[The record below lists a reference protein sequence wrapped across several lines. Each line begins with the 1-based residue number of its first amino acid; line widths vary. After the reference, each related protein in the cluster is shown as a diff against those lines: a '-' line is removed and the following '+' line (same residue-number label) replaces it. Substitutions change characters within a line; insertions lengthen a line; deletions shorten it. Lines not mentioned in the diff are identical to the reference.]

1 MFTSPRVALC
11 LILTVPALALAGCSK
26 KADSPPAAPEA
37 PSVEAPENM
46 EAAPAMPET
55 PEAPDAED
63 TASAGGEPHVHG
75 AGEFAVAV
83 DGDLLTVTLD
93 APLANFGLGEG
104 DTDALEV
111 STGIGDDLVS
121 FQGDAD
127 CKAGNRHIQTRTV
140 GDHSGLTLTLEF
152 TCSAL
157 DKLDGVRLNAFSEFP
172 GFQTVDAVFVGPD
185 SQMAAV
191 LTPGNPELATR

>member
-1 MFTSPRVALC
+1 MFTSSRVALC

-26 KADSPPAAPEA
+26 KTESAPAAPEA

-46 EAAPAMPET
+46 ETAPAT
-55 PEAPDAED
+55 PESPEVTEPTE
-63 TASAGGEPHVHG
+63 TATAGGEAHVHG
-75 AGEFAVAV
+75 AGDFAVAV

-121 FQGDAD
+121 FQGPAE
-127 CKAGNRHIQTRTV
+127 CTESGRHIQTRTV
-140 GDHSGLTLTLEF
+140 GDHSGLTLTLEY
-152 TCSAL
+152 TCTAL

>member
-11 LILTVPALALAGCSK
+11 LILTVPALGLAGCSK
-26 KADSPPAAPEA
+26 KTESAPAAPEA

-46 EAAPAMPET
+46 EAAPAVPET
-55 PEAPDAED
+55 VEVPEPTE
-63 TASAGGEPHVHG
+63 TAAAAGEAHVHG

-83 DGDLLTVTLD
+83 DGDVLTVTLD

-111 STGIGDDLVS
+111 STGIGDKLVS
-121 FQGDAD
+121 FQGNAD
-127 CKAGNRHIQTRTV
+127 CTEGNRHIQTRTV

-185 SQMAAV
+185 SQTAAV

>member
-26 KADSPPAAPEA
+26 KAETPPAAPEV

-46 EAAPAMPET
+46 EGESAVPET
-55 PEAPDAED
+55 PEVPEAEE
-63 TASAGGEPHVHG
+63 TASAGGEAHVHG
-75 AGEFAVAV
+75 AGEFAVAI
-83 DGDLLTVTLD
+83 DGDLVTVTLD

-111 STGIGDDLVS
+111 STGIGDKLVS
-121 FQGDAD
+121 FQGGAD
-127 CKAGNRHIQTRTV
+127 CTEGNRHIQTRTV

-152 TCSAL
+152 TCSNL

-172 GFQTVDAVFVGPD
+172 GFETVDAVFVGPD
-185 SQMAAV
+185 SQTAAV

>member
-11 LILTVPALALAGCSK
+11 LILSVPVLGLAGCSK
-26 KADSPPAAPEA
+26 KAEPPPAAPEV

-46 EAAPAMPET
+46 EGASAVPEIPEV
-55 PEAPDAED
+55 PEAEE
-63 TASAGGEPHVHG
+63 TASAGGEAHVHG
-75 AGEFAVAV
+75 AGEFAVAI

-111 STGIGDDLVS
+111 STGIGDKLVS
-121 FQGDAD
+121 FQGGAD
-127 CKAGNRHIQTRTV
+127 CMEGNRHIQTRTV
-140 GDHSGLTLTLEF
+140 GDHSGLTLSLEF
-152 TCSAL
+152 TCSNL

-172 GFQTVDAVFVGPD
+172 GFETVDAVFVGPD
-185 SQMAAV
+185 SQTAAV

>member
-1 MFTSPRVALC
+1 M
-11 LILTVPALALAGCSK
+11 
-26 KADSPPAAPEA
+26 
-37 PSVEAPENM
+37 
-46 EAAPAMPET
+46 
-55 PEAPDAED
+55 
-63 TASAGGEPHVHG
+63 
-75 AGEFAVAV
+75 
-83 DGDLLTVTLD
+83 
-93 APLANFGLGEG
+93 
-104 DTDALEV
+104 EV